1 MSVQV
6 DCECGHRFEVHGTMA
21 GGLANCPSCGKATPV
36 PGLRDPLWRLWQAAA
51 VILVAAV
58 TWPVYATMG
67 PGPAV
72 VAAVA
77 GLLLAWLASKLL

>member
-1 MSVQV
+1 
-6 DCECGHRFEVHGTMA
+6 MA

-36 PGLRDPLWRLWQAAA
+36 PGLRDPLWRLWQAGA

-58 TWPVYATMG
+58 TWLVYAAMG

-77 GLLLAWLASKLL
+77 VLLLAWLASKLL